1 MPLTNKGQKIKDS
14 MRERYGKKKG
24 ESVFYASKNK
34 GTIKGVEE
42 AKKDDWIQDAE
53 KDIEKR
59 GTEGVCTGDKFGGPT
74 CPPGSKR
81 YNLAKT
87 FRKMAKKRQDE
98 EVRGTASPAMKAL
111 MKRTAELKAQK
122 ERAALMKA
130 NKERKDEETTSHPA
144 SAQSRLK
151 QALGDR
157 AYKRLSSR
165 PNDPSPVEAAR
176 ARRENKKVEEA
187 QSFSK
192 TATDA
197 MRDAAK
203 PLNPKPKKAKTPSLT
218 AGGNTTA
225 GANAAGDEGVPVG
238 NDANKKAQ
246 ELKQQN
252 IKTRSMYEAA
262 PLLAAGLR
270 ALAGPLVRRAGI
282 AVGKGAAKGGAKRG
296 AAKMARTAAKDPK
309 KMAALGNAAAAG
321 VETLTSKLK
330 GNRKME
336 DNTQYENSYVNKL
349 MESKPSRKVVE
360 TPGSTMMVA
369 RSKITDGQYQKAHG
383 DKAASKKSGK
393 AAGKLIAQA
402 MKDHTGYR
410 RIGSMLAEAMGL
422 VEMQYHGKSYIRKK
436 GKDLENKPKL
446 DIPAGSKLAPRTPLT
461 KKKPGETTAQ
471 AIERRYS
478 KK

>member
-1 MPLTNKGQKIKDS
+1 MKS
-14 MRERYGKKKG
+14 MRKKYGSKEG
-24 ESVFYASKNK
+24 ESVFYASINK

-87 FRKMAKKRQDE
+87 FREMAKKRQDE
-98 EVRGTASPAMKAL
+98 EVKG
-111 MKRTAELKAQK
+111 
-122 ERAALMKA
+122 
-130 NKERKDEETTSHPA
+130 TTSHPA
-144 SAQSRLK
+144 SAQSRLQ

-176 ARRENKKVEEA
+176 ARRKKKKVEEA

-192 TATDA
+192 TDTDA

-225 GANAAGDEGVPVG
+225 GADAAGDEGVPVG

-309 KMAALGNAAAAG
+309 KMAALGDAAATG

-336 DNTQYENSYVNKL
+336 DNTQYKNAYVRSL
-349 MESKPSRKVVE
+349 MENVE
-360 TPGSTMMVA
+360 KGYGAGAPPHSEAAKKIA
-369 RSKITDGQYQKAHG
+369 RTRASQKTQAARARAEKEEA
-383 DKAASKKSGK
+383 DAENKAFRRGT
-393 AAGKLIAQA
+393 

-422 VEMQYHGKSYIRKK
+422 VEMQYHGKSYIRKRVDK
-436 GKDLENKPKL
+436 ENKPKL
-446 DIPAGSKLAPRTPLT
+446 YIPAGSKPAPRIPLT

>member
-1 MPLTNKGQKIKDS
+1 METRK
-14 MRERYGKKKG
+14 ERRYSTLLK
-24 ESVFYASKNK
+24 
-34 GTIKGVEE
+34 
-42 AKKDDWIQDAE
+42 AKKD
-53 KDIEKR
+53 
-59 GTEGVCTGDKFGGPT
+59 
-74 CPPGSKR
+74 
-81 YNLAKT
+81 
-87 FRKMAKKRQDE
+87 
-98 EVRGTASPAMKAL
+98 
-111 MKRTAELKAQK
+111 
-122 ERAALMKA
+122 RAALMKA
-130 NKERKDEETTSHPA
+130 NKERKDE
-144 SAQSRLK
+144 
-151 QALGDR
+151 
-157 AYKRLSSR
+157 
-165 PNDPSPVEAAR
+165 
-176 ARRENKKVEEA
+176 A

-192 TATDA
+192 TDTDA

-336 DNTQYENSYVNKL
+336 DNTQYKNAYVKSL
-349 MESKPSRKVVE
+349 MENVE
-360 TPGSTMMVA
+360 KGYGAGAPPHSEA
-369 RSKITDGQYQKAHG
+369 AKKIAGTR
-383 DKAASKKSGK
+383 ASKKTQAAKDRFEAGQRIFGK
-393 AAGKLIAQA
+393 TKDFNPGAKKFRPTAASQKK
-402 MKDHTGYR
+402 MDDHTGYR

>member
-98 EVRGTASPAMKAL
+98 EVRGTASPAMQAL
-111 MKRTAELKAQK
+111 MKRTAELKAKK

-130 NKERKDEETTSHPA
+130 NKERKDE
-144 SAQSRLK
+144 
-151 QALGDR
+151 
-157 AYKRLSSR
+157 
-165 PNDPSPVEAAR
+165 
-176 ARRENKKVEEA
+176 A

-192 TATDA
+192 TDTDA

-336 DNTQYENSYVNKL
+336 DNTQYKNSYVTTL
-349 MESKPSRKVVE
+349 LE
-360 TPGSTMMVA
+360 T
-369 RSKITDGQYQKAHG
+369 R
-383 DKAASKKSGK
+383 ASKKTQAAKDRFEAGQKIFGK
-393 AAGKLIAQA
+393 TKDFNPGAKQFRPTAASEKEKLARQG
-402 MKDHTGYR
+402 MVPPKVGGRTRKGMRDHTGYR

-422 VEMQYHGKSYIRKK
+422 VEMQYRGKSLIRKK

-446 DIPAGSKLAPRTPLT
+446 DIPAGSKLAPRKPLT
-461 KKKPGETTAQ
+461 KKNPGETTAQ
-471 AIERRYS
+471 AIERSYS

>member
-14 MRERYGKKKG
+14 MRKRYGKKKG
-24 ESVFYASKNK
+24 ESVFYASQNK

-42 AKKDDWIQDAE
+42 AKKKDWIQGAE
-53 KDIEKR
+53 EDIEKR

-98 EVRGTASPAMKAL
+98 EVRGTASDAMKAL
-111 MKRTAELKAQK
+111 MKRTAELKAK
-122 ERAALMKA
+122 KDRAALMKA
-130 NKERKDEETTSHPA
+130 NKERKDE
-144 SAQSRLK
+144 
-151 QALGDR
+151 
-157 AYKRLSSR
+157 
-165 PNDPSPVEAAR
+165 
-176 ARRENKKVEEA
+176 A

-192 TATDA
+192 TDTDA

-296 AAKMARTAAKDPK
+296 AAKMARTASKDPK

-336 DNTQYENSYVNKL
+336 DNTQYKNAYVKSL
-349 MESKPSRKVVE
+349 MENVE
-360 TPGSTMMVA
+360 KGYGAGAPPHSEA
-369 RSKITDGQYQKAHG
+369 AKKIAGTR
-383 DKAASKKSGK
+383 ASKKTQAAKDRFEAGQRIFGK
-393 AAGKLIAQA
+393 TKDFNPGAKKFRPTAASQKK
-402 MKDHTGYR
+402 MDDHTGYR